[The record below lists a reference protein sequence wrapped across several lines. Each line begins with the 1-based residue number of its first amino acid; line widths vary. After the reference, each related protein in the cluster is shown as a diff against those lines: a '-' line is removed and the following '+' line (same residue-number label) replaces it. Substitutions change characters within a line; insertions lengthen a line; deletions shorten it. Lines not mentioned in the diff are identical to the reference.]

1 MGVSKRA
8 VAGASVLLAFAFILI
23 ATGKHNANIANSA
36 DVLVTVDKYG
46 IPVSEDED
54 GVSATEMEQTDL
66 LMLHT
71 VQQLESKVNSLSQQ
85 MKQVTDHRKS
95 VGVASASDSDLKD
108 KVKALSTSMLDTIE
122 AVQHLSA
129 QVSNLELQKQSDSS
143 GLESPTVQ
151 PDSDTASF
159 ITSTSPSSSTPSL
172 PEPVLSVK
180 SGAAVSSNTFME
192 NSNTLKKRT
201 KQNDVSTILS
211 RLASDIAM
219 ASAAVGKEKKPKK
232 SQQYDAVEPE
242 KQTPN
247 HSDISALQSMIA
259 QASLLLQSAKETAK
273 TRSSQTTNSG
283 AAAVSPTTPTIEQ
296 GHSETSI
303 TQHRSAIVQP
313 AGNAVQASSAKIPEK
328 TVIAYDAPSTFSSDL
343 LSDSLGSTELKEKVA
358 QMQAQV
364 KALARRERST
374 LNALPAVESE
384 ISRDRAV
391 LSDGLQSLEIAQD
404 RLVLA
409 TKDAEEIG
417 AGPAAIATKAVAEQ
431 REAAIQAEVT
441 AELHRLAQAKRTA
454 VEGPRLARTLHQRR
468 AQLRRL
474 ESELQR
480 ATLLEKARTL
490 ESTKDFAG

>member
-85 MKQVTDHRKS
+85 MKQVTNHRKS

-219 ASAAVGKEKKPKK
+219 ASAAVGKEKKPKN
-232 SQQYDAVEPE
+232 SQHYDAVEPE

-296 GHSETSI
+296 GHSVTSI

-313 AGNAVQASSAKIPEK
+313 AGNTVQASSAKIPEK
-328 TVIAYDAPSTFSSDL
+328 RVIAYDAPSTFSSDL

-490 ESTKDFAG
+490 ESTTDFAG